1 MGWEIVFFRS
11 APSRLAQISS
21 PFNVCHPFLIELQ
34 RTHIRRSHHMK
45 CLLPL
50 AVLAA
55 FVFTACEDEPPVR
68 PVSTRNRAAQ
78 YRPPPQAEYPPD
90 QQPFSPDGAAPAP
103 PTEPLAREEAPATSQ
118 SSTAAAA
125 PAKSTKGDIPYGI
138 PVPNK
143 AGFVTSPY
151 APNQG
156 YVDVR
161 GFPPGTEVK
170 DPYTNKIFLV
180 P

>member
-1 MGWEIVFFRS
+1 
-11 APSRLAQISS
+11 
-21 PFNVCHPFLIELQ
+21 
-34 RTHIRRSHHMK
+34 MK
-45 CLLPL
+45 TLLPL
-50 AVLAA
+50 AMLAA
-55 FVFTACEDEPPVR
+55 FVFAACEDEPPVR
-68 PVSTRNRAAQ
+68 PVSTRQRDARYPAA
-78 YRPPPQAEYPPD
+78 PAPEYPPD
-90 QQPFSPDGAAPAP
+90 QQPFDATGAPTNVPPPPPDAVARQENVP
-103 PTEPLAREEAPATSQ
+103 PTQTPSN
-118 SSTAAAA
+118 AA
-125 PAKSTKGDIPYGI
+125 PAKTTKGDIPYGI

-143 AGFVTSPY
+143 PGFVTSPY